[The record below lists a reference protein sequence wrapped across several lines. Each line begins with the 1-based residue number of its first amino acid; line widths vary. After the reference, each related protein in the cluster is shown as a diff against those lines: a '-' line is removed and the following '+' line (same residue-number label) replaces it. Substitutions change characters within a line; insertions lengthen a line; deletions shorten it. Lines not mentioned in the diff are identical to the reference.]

1 MASKD
6 QIRKHLS
13 ISSSVKL
20 NGSRPSNGEETQKLR
35 VMEHVKISKGSKPD
49 SEF

>member
-13 ISSSVKL
+13 ISASVNLGVSK
-20 NGSRPSNGEETQKLR
+20 PSNGDDTQKMRKL
-35 VMEHVKISKGSKPD
+35 EHVQMSQGSTAK
-49 SEF
+49 F